1 MQGSPDCAHWLFAAR
16 SARVWVVA
24 GSLLLSACATAT
36 SRSSPPSAADIPA
49 LEARHA
55 REAANLPIMVRLG
68 LAYRQANQFE
78 QAREVLE
85 KAAERYPND
94 PSAVLFLGLT
104 YEDLGRYTDARKL
117 YEQYTKTGRSR
128 AVRAQLQSR
137 IALLQ
142 RKELE
147 AAVRSSLQRE
157 AELASTPPDQ
167 RNVAVYPFLYTGD
180 NEELRPLSRAL
191 AELLVTDLSQTR
203 RLTILERARVQ
214 MLLDEMKL
222 AESGLVDES
231 TASRSGRLLGAGR
244 IVQGRIDGGE
254 DLLKLQA
261 AVVDVTGV
269 SSGAAAPISEQD
281 AVRRLFEMEK
291 RLAFAIFRSLNVSL
305 SQEERARVSRQ
316 ATSNLQA
323 LLAYGL
329 GLEAE
334 DAGSFE
340 LAAQHFARAASL
352 DPGFTEARVRG
363 QRASELAAA
372 TRMTTAQLAQLG
384 TVELGMPPV
393 TTPLAMDAI
402 RELVPQGP
410 RRDPTA
416 ELLGQDVVGNRA
428 IIEVILRRP

>member
-1 MQGSPDCAHWLFAAR
+1 MKFAPGFLHSLLTAR
-16 SARVWVVA
+16 RCRFSFLAVP
-24 GSLLLSACATAT
+24 LLLSACATAT
-36 SRSSPPSAADIPA
+36 PKSSPPPAAEIPA

-55 REAANLPIMVRLG
+55 RERANLPIMVRLG

-78 QAREVLE
+78 QARAVLE
-85 KAAERYPND
+85 RAAERYPND

-104 YEDLGRYTDARKL
+104 YEDLGSYSDARKL
-117 YEQYTKTGRSR
+117 YERYARTGRSR
-128 AVRAQLQSR
+128 AVRAQVRSR
-137 IALLQ
+137 IPLLE

-157 AELASTPPDQ
+157 AELASTRPEQ

-180 NEELRPLSRAL
+180 NAELRPLSRAL
-191 AELLVTDLSQTR
+191 AELLVTDLSQTN
-203 RLTILERARVQ
+203 RLTVLERARVQ
-214 MLLDEMKL
+214 MLLDEIKL
-222 AESGLVDES
+222 AESGLVDAA

-244 IVQGRIDGGE
+244 IIQGRIEGGE
-254 DLLKLQA
+254 DLLRLQA
-261 AVVDVTGV
+261 AVVDVTGD
-269 SSGAAAPISEQD
+269 GAAAPLAEQD
-281 AVRRLFEMEK
+281 AIRRLFEMQK
-291 RLAFAIFRSLNVSL
+291 RLVFGIFRSLNVSL
-305 SQEERARVSRQ
+305 SEAERARISRQ
-316 ATSNLQA
+316 PTSNLQA

-334 DAGSFE
+334 DGGSFE

-363 QRASELAAA
+363 ERASELAAA
-372 TRMTTAQLAQLG
+372 TRVTTMQLAQMG
-384 TVELGMPPV
+384 AVELGLPPV
-393 TTPLAMDAI
+393 TTPFAMDAI

-416 ELLGQDVVGNRA
+416 ELLGQDAVGNRA